1 MPMFDI
7 EDCNTAELED
17 NKTDKEKIA
26 KIKNV
31 DVFKAKG
38 NEVKTSASDKNSLLT
53 WLKDNV
59 LGALIAAVIS
69 GTFVAYLVYKLNW
82 S

>member
-17 NKTDKEKIA
+17 NKTDKEQIA

-31 DVFKAKG
+31 DEFKAKG
-38 NEVKTSASDKNSLLT
+38 NEVKTSGSDTNSWLD

-59 LGALIAAVIS
+59 LGALIAAVIA
-69 GTFVAYLVYKLNW
+69 GLIVAYLVYKLNW